1 MKFKNVYCLILIFI
15 LVSCASPQHKKTQ
28 EKIDKK
34 KADFFK
40 ILEEDPDVLK
50 AREKLKEPVPPKEAE
65 PPPAGEAYIES
76 GKDIKQKLFSMS
88 FKEPVDMYLV
98 ISNLARES
106 GKNIVF
112 GEEVSGKVFVNI
124 KGLTFYQSLE
134 VILKQN
140 GYYYEEKDGVINIK
154 RNIVKTFYINFPNTI
169 IQSGSQLGSVRG
181 ASTSN
186 TGGAAD
192 QSTQSTTPS
201 QFTSSATSASGS
213 SSASGNTSN
222 FINKSEARRDIWKEI
237 ENTLNGILS
246 MGIDT
251 GEDTPS
257 KESNKVISYFPP
269 VIDPAIGTIIISA
282 NPDKMKLVE
291 DYIESVNKRLK
302 RQIRCDVYIY
312 AVLTDLN
319 ETFGI
324 DWGLLAKSDTVQV
337 ALGQRLGQFT
347 QSGEDLSFNSQ
358 FANNLNYKQAAVGLL
373 KSNLRILLNALSE
386 QAEMYSFYKR
396 SVVVTH
402 NYPSYFEYGEED
414 RYYIFDT
421 YSTFSTAATQNQIR
435 QIEKPF
441 FTGIKMNIV
450 ASIGDDGNIVLEIPI
465 EMYSIAR
472 KKLTLTTLK
481 DESGKALTQEE
492 PVLTSNRFKGIMTL
506 KDGEIGHFSA
516 LADEILNSSDS
527 GVPYLEKYPFIKN
540 IFKSGISNDKKL
552 NFLFLVKP
560 EIL

>member
-1 MKFKNVYCLILIFI
+1 MGFKNACYLILVFI
-15 LVSCASPQHKKTQ
+15 LASCASPQHKKTQ

-34 KADFFK
+34 KAEFFQY
-40 ILEEDPDVLK
+40 LDTDPDVLK
-50 AREKLKEPVPPKEAE
+50 AREKLNEPVPPKEAE
-65 PPPAGEAYIES
+65 PPSDGEAYIES
-76 GKDIKQKLFSMS
+76 GKDINQKTFSMS

-98 ISNLARES
+98 INNLARES

-112 GEEVSGKVFVNI
+112 GENVSGKVFVNI

-140 GYYYEEKDGVINIK
+140 GYYYEEKDGVITIK
-154 RNIVKTFYINFPNTI
+154 RNLTKTFYVNFPNTI
-169 IQSGSQLGSVRG
+169 TQTQSQLGSIRG

-186 TGGAAD
+186 TGSSAS
-192 QSTQSTTPS
+192 STPTFTYPQTAT
-201 QFTSSATSASGS
+201 TSSETSGGS
-213 SSASGNTSN
+213 SSSGNTSN
-222 FINKSEARRDIWKEI
+222 FLNKTEVKRDIWGEI
-237 ENTLNGILS
+237 EKTLNKILS
-246 MGIDT
+246 MDA
-251 GEDTPS
+251 GEE
-257 KESNKVISYFPP
+257 KAINYIPP
-269 VIDPAIGTIIISA
+269 IIDPIMGTIIVSA

-291 DYIESVNKRLK
+291 DYIESLNKRLK
-302 RQIRCDVYIY
+302 RQIRCDIYIY

-324 DWGLLAKSDTVQV
+324 DWGLLAKSETVQV
-337 ALGQRLGQFT
+337 SLGQRLGQFT
-347 QSGEDLSFNSQ
+347 QSGEDLSFNNQ
-358 FANNLNYKQAAVGLL
+358 FANNLNYKQAAMGLL
-373 KSNLRILLNALSE
+373 KSNLRVLLNALSE
-386 QAEMYSFYKR
+386 QADLYSFYKR

-441 FTGIKMNIV
+441 FTGIKMNIL
-450 ASIGDDGNIVLEIPI
+450 AAIGDDGNIVLEIPI

-516 LADEILNSSDS
+516 LADEILSASDS
-527 GVPYLEKYPFIKN
+527 GIPYMEKYPFIKN

-552 NFLFLVKP
+552 NFLFLIKP
-560 EIL
+560 VIL

>member
-1 MKFKNVYCLILIFI
+1 MRFRNVCYLMSVFI
-15 LVSCASPQHKKTQ
+15 LMSCASPQHKKTQ

-34 KADFFK
+34 KAEFFK
-40 ILEEDPDVLK
+40 TLDEDTDVLK
-50 AREKLKEPVPPKEAE
+50 AREKLKEPVPPKEVV
-65 PPPAGEAYIES
+65 PPPDGEPYIIEEE
-76 GKDIKQKLFSMS
+76 KDIKRKTFSMS

-98 ISNLARES
+98 INNLARES
-106 GKNIVF
+106 GKNIIF

-124 KGLTFYQSLE
+124 KGLTFYQALD

-140 GYYYEEKDGVINIK
+140 RYYYEEKDNVITIK
-154 RNIVKTFYINFPNTI
+154 KNVTKTFYINFPNTI
-169 IQSGSQLGSVRG
+169 IQSGSQLGSVRTT
-181 ASTSN
+181 STTSN
-186 TGGAAD
+186 ASGAAN
-192 QSTQSTTPS
+192 QSAASTQSTT
-201 QFTSSATSASGS
+201 SAGS
-213 SSASGNTSN
+213 SSSSGASGNTSN
-222 FINKSEARRDIWKEI
+222 FLNKSEVNRDIWREI
-237 ENTLNGILS
+237 EKTINGILS
-246 MGIDT
+246 MGVET
-251 GEDTPS
+251 GE
-257 KESNKVISYFPP
+257 ILP
-269 VIDPAIGTIIISA
+269 VIDPAIGTIIVSA
-282 NPDKMKLVE
+282 NPDKMKLIE
-291 DYIESVNKRLK
+291 DYIESLNKRLK
-302 RQIRCDVYIY
+302 RQIRCDIYIY

-347 QSGEDLSFNSQ
+347 QSEGNLSFNNQ

-421 YSTFSTAATQNQIR
+421 YSTFSTAATQNQIK
-435 QIEKPF
+435 QIENPF
-441 FTGIKMNIV
+441 FTGIKMNIL
-450 ASIGDDGNIVLEIPI
+450 AAIGDDGNIVLEIPI

-481 DESGKALTQEE
+481 DESGKALIQEE

-552 NFLFLVKP
+552 NFLFLIKP
-560 EIL
+560 TIL

>member
-1 MKFKNVYCLILIFI
+1 MPLFILI
-15 LVSCASPQHKKTQ
+15 SCASSQHKKTQ

-34 KADFFK
+34 KVEFFK
-40 ILEEDPDVLK
+40 ILDEDPDVLK
-50 AREKLKEPVPPKEAE
+50 AREKLKEPVPPKETE
-65 PPPAGEAYIES
+65 QPPDGEVYIES
-76 GKDIKQKLFSMS
+76 EKDIKQKTFSMS

-98 ISNLARES
+98 INNLARES
-106 GKNIVF
+106 SKNIIF

-124 KGLTFYQSLE
+124 KGLTFYQVLD

-140 GYYYEEKDGVINIK
+140 GYYYEEKDGIITIK
-154 RNIVKTFYINFPNTI
+154 RNITKTFYINFPNTVI
-169 IQSGSQLGSVRG
+169 ESGSQLGSIRS
-181 ASTSN
+181 ASTSSSSSN
-186 TGGAAD
+186 TSAN
-192 QSTQSTTPS
+192 QSASVQSTTS
-201 QFTSSATSASGS
+201 TDSSSSSS

-222 FINKSEARRDIWKEI
+222 FLNKSEAKRDIWKEI
-237 ENTLNGILS
+237 EGTLNGILS
-246 MGIDT
+246 MGVNADVK
-251 GEDTPS
+251 S
-257 KESNKVISYFPP
+257 ISYIPP
-269 VIDPAIGTIIISA
+269 VIDPAVGTIIVSA
-282 NPDKMKLVE
+282 NPEKMKLVE
-291 DYIESVNKRLK
+291 DYIEFVNKRLK

-324 DWGLLAKSDTVQV
+324 DWGLLAKSETVQV

-347 QSGEDLSFNSQ
+347 QSGEDLSFNNQ
-358 FANNLNYKQAAVGLL
+358 FANNLNYKQAAMGLL

-441 FTGIKMNIV
+441 FTGIKMNIL
-450 ASIGDDGNIVLEIPI
+450 ASIGDDETIILEIPI

-481 DESGKALTQEE
+481 DDSGKALTQEE

-527 GVPYLEKYPFIKN
+527 GIPYLEKYPFIKN

-552 NFLFLVKP
+552 NFLFLIKP
-560 EIL
+560 TIL